1 MFSKSITTLNV
12 EASSARVLSIRGR
25 RVKRWGNVPLPPGL
39 VRDNLVVDP
48 IGVGT
53 AIDGLFRSAKVSKSG
68 VLVSLT
74 GFRSVSRIV
83 TLPKL
88 SATLEKEAIRWTAR
102 REMPVPL
109 EELYISWQVIGAQ
122 DTEQT
127 IFLLG
132 TPRNL
137 FDPFYKALHKAG
149 ITPRAIDLKP
159 LALARMVN
167 RGEAIIIDLE
177 TESTSTIILVKGI
190 PEVMHTIVVRP
201 EELLLE
207 ERIQKLTDDLS
218 RTVGFYKNAHP
229 EHPLSSETPTF
240 LTGEMVSDPKV
251 VDLVQKNIDYPVKS
265 PALGVKS
272 PPDLPV
278 PQYAVNIG
286 LALREM
292 LPRKRDKATLVHSCP
307 INVNILPTKYPRCER

>member
-1 MFSKSITTLNV
+1 MFSRSITTLNI
-12 EASSARVLSIRGR
+12 ETSSARVLSVRGR
-25 RVKRWGNVPLPPGL
+25 RVRKWGDVPLTHGA
-39 VRDNLVVDP
+39 VRDDLVVDP
-48 IGVGT
+48 AGVGS
-53 AIDGLFRSAKVSKSG
+53 AIDGLFRSSKMSKSG
-68 VLVSLT
+68 VSVSLT
-74 GFRSVSRIV
+74 GFRSVTRIV

-88 SATLEKEAIRWTAR
+88 PATLMKEAIRWTAR
-102 REMPVPL
+102 REMPIPL
-109 EELYISWQVIGAQ
+109 EELYLSWQVIGTQ
-122 DTEQT
+122 NTEQT

-132 TPRNL
+132 TPRSL
-137 FDPFYKALHKAG
+137 LDSFYQALQKARIK
-149 ITPRAIDLKP
+149 PRAIELKP
-159 LALARMVN
+159 LALARLVN
-167 RGEAIIIDLE
+167 RAEAIIIDLE

-251 VDLVQKNIDYPVKS
+251 VDLVQKNIDYPVES
-265 PALGVKS
+265 PALGVKFS
-272 PPDLPV
+272 PDLPV

-292 LPRKRDKATLVHSCP
+292 LPGKRDKATLVHSCP
-307 INVNILPTKYPRCER
+307 INVNILPTKYPR